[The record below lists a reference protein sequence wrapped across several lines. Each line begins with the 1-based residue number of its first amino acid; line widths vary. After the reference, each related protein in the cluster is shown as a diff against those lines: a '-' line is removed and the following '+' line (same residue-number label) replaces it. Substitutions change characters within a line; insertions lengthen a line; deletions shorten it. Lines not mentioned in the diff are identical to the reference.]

1 MARPV
6 KSPLFSCPQPV
17 VLVGMMGVGK
27 TTIGRRLAPLIDLP
41 FHDAD
46 EAVEEAAGMKV
57 ADFFE
62 THGEKAFRDGEARVI
77 RRLLD
82 GPPLVLATGG
92 GAVLH
97 PETRAHLRD
106 LALTVWLRAPIPI
119 IVDRATRRPTR
130 PLLKTGD
137 PTQTIT
143 RLLAE
148 RSPFYEETAA
158 LHVESQTGA
167 HTKTVNRIVDL
178 IRQTLDAAPNQA
190 PVKPAQ
196 AE

>member
-1 MARPV
+1 MARPP
-6 KSPLFSCPQPV
+6 KKPIFSCPQPV

-57 ADFFE
+57 ADFFQ
-62 THGEKAFRDGEARVI
+62 THGETAFRDGEARVI
-77 RRLLD
+77 KRLLD

-97 PETRAHLRD
+97 PQTRAHLSG
-106 LALTVWLRAPIPI
+106 LALTIWLRAPIPI

-143 RLLAE
+143 KLLAE
-148 RSPFYEETAA
+148 RSPYYEEAA
-158 LHVESQTGA
+158 SLSVESQTGA

-178 IRQTLDAAPNQA
+178 IRRTLAESQA
-190 PVKPAQ
+190 PVSS